1 MVRGLQSVQTPS
13 RGAEGTCRA
22 SLFEADHAG
31 CPTTSPAEGGVVFLN
46 VRKIGIGIFGVL
58 GLVLLAGACL
68 ADSPYTQVG
77 TVQTPGLGGSV
88 SGEDRYGAVATRA
101 GYIYTLYRNDRLLV
115 FDATALDASGDIQ
128 TIDTPVADVALEP
141 GDRTGLLV
149 VGSRLYCYG
158 WRGGLVFDISDPAT
172 PVLTGRF
179 GDDTTHILDM
189 DYRGGYL
196 FAACYDR
203 LVIFSFLISADFPTV
218 AADLSM
224 DRDTYVY
231 EVCTVGTKLCG
242 AGYRRRE
249 SGLYDYWLGMWDNDL
264 PERASLAYVVATEDR
279 GYRLAAAG
287 EMLLAISESDA
298 TLWELT
304 GRGLELVDTLDL
316 CGRSMAVH
324 RNRLIL
330 TGGGLAVSDGAIEL
344 LWLDTCP
351 ADELRSGLP
360 SLGAS
365 NGDMVVLP
373 DRRTLAVLQECQT
386 P

>member
-1 MVRGLQSVQTPS
+1 MARRLESVQTPL
-13 RGAEGTCRA
+13 RGAEGARCA
-22 SLFEADHAG
+22 SPSWAVHADDR
-31 CPTTSPAEGGVVFLN
+31 TTSLAEGGVVFPN
-46 VRKIGIGIFGVL
+46 VRRTRIGILGAL
-58 GLVLLAGACL
+58 GLVLLASACL
-68 ADSPYTQVG
+68 ADSLYTQVG

-101 GYIYTLYRNDRLLV
+101 GYIYALYRSDRLLV
-115 FDATALDASGDIQ
+115 FDATSLDDRGAME

-158 WRGGLVFDISDPAT
+158 WRGGLVFDISDPAN
-172 PVLTGRF
+172 PVQTKHF
-179 GDDTTHILDM
+179 GDNTTHILDM

-203 LVIFSFLISADFPTV
+203 LVIFSFLMSADFPSV
-218 AADLSM
+218 AADLPM

-249 SGLYDYWLGMWDNDL
+249 SGIYDYWLGMWDSAI
-264 PERASLAYVVATEDR
+264 PERASLAYVVTTTDR
-279 GYRLAAAG
+279 GYRLAAVG
-287 EMLLAISESDA
+287 DMLLAISESDA
-298 TLWELT
+298 TLWGLST
-304 GRGLELVDTLDL
+304 GSLRLVDSLDL

-330 TGGGLAVSDGAIEL
+330 TGGGLTVNEGAIEL

-351 ADELRSGLP
+351 PDDLRSGLP
-360 SLGAS
+360 ALGAS
-365 NGDMVVLP
+365 NGDLVVLP
-373 DRRTLAVLQECQT
+373 DRRTL
-386 P
+386 